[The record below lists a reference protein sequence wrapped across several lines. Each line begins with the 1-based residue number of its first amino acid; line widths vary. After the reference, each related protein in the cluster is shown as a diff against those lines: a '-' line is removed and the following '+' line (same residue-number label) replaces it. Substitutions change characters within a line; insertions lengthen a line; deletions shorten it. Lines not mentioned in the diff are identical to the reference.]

1 MRASTNRA
9 LTVLLPVV
17 LLFLFTSAYFSGPL
31 SGHGNLSK
39 AHMLAE
45 WDSAFQ
51 SQSTGNSMA
60 MDPSLVY
67 LMLPSYLLKAKLWR
81 DGQVPLWNPYTGL
94 GAPLAA
100 DPQTLAFS
108 PLHIPLI
115 LAPSLATFNY
125 ILPMEVFLLGLFTF
139 FLARN
144 LKLSLPSCIFAMMT
158 AALCPYHLYYLEL
171 LGNGFCVVPLAFWM
185 VLRLSDAQE
194 SPLKTRLW
202 DCWLSALGLALVIF
216 SAHVEMSFFA
226 ITLSSFTMLVKAA
239 LSAAKGGS
247 AKAMPAVGRN
257 FLLLVICGLF
267 TALLASPMLLPF
279 LEFLKNSQCYKFG
292 SGAPAYIPW
301 QTLLFN
307 SLSPGY
313 GGASPSLGPLILP
326 FILLAWAAGKD
337 AAGRPVMLA
346 FSLVAA
352 VSLAIMVK
360 MPPLNVL
367 LEHPP
372 FSFLVVTYA
381 LPAALLCFSILGA
394 FGLEEAL
401 KRTGSKAQIAPAA
414 VAVLL
419 LLLFPLI
426 KRTGFSLGCANFDL
440 CIPSFTFNRHDVL
453 RYSLVAAV
461 FLLGFIR
468 HRLHPSNKTA
478 GFLVLTATASYLCL
492 AAIGKTSM
500 PLRPQFEY
508 ESNHAVQKLKELT
521 KMNGRMVAS
530 GGHLLR
536 PNSNVVYELKDLRSH
551 NPLFPKRYL
560 TFMQESGA
568 RVDVFSQEF
577 EAPLSALLRTAS
589 INAAASLTPIRSLAD
604 QSRAM
609 RETPPQEAAVSL
621 PLSAKSGLS
630 LEMGKAQLD
639 LDNRAVYLPIKLV
652 ARTETALENLS
663 LVYVLLSD
671 KDDTL
676 WFSDQQA
683 ASAVADAAVK
693 EKRPQIVGFPLPRD
707 LKVGSQ
713 VKLAL
718 QLFDTRAG
726 QFLPVPGKE
735 TSKNS
740 AGQILTAVSLIKSE
754 NPLETRA
761 MDWQLVDESAER
773 IRIYRNAKAFPRA
786 YFSTNVKFVNSEEA
800 ALSSLKESAEKELP
814 SVILEREENE
824 KETKPTPASPAISKP
839 VQILAESANQIKLKI
854 ETDRAGFVVLN
865 DIYYPGWTAR
875 LDGKPVAIRKA
886 NYLMRA
892 VYCTA
897 GDHELVFSYEPDSF
911 KYGLLAL
918 AAALLSGLV
927 LLSRRG
933 FHESNSSQS
942 SPLN

>member
-1 MRASTNRA
+1 
-9 LTVLLPVV
+9 
-17 LLFLFTSAYFSGPL
+17 
-31 SGHGNLSK
+31 
-39 AHMLAE
+39 
-45 WDSAFQ
+45 
-51 SQSTGNSMA
+51 
-60 MDPSLVY
+60 
-67 LMLPSYLLKAKLWR
+67 
-81 DGQVPLWNPYTGL
+81 
-94 GAPLAA
+94 
-100 DPQTLAFS
+100 
-108 PLHIPLI
+108 
-115 LAPSLATFNY
+115 
-125 ILPMEVFLLGLFTF
+125 
-139 FLARN
+139 
-144 LKLSLPSCIFAMMT
+144 MMT

-185 VLRLSDAQE
+185 VLRLSDAQDR
-194 SPLKTRLW
+194 PLKARLW
-202 DCWLSALGLALVIF
+202 DCWLSALGLAFVIF

-226 ITLSSFTMLVKAA
+226 ISLASFTMLVKTA
-239 LSAAKGGS
+239 LSAAKEGR

-257 FLLLVICGLF
+257 FLLLAICGIF
-267 TALLASPMLLPF
+267 TMLLASPLLMPF

-326 FILLAWAAGKD
+326 LILLAWAAGKD
-337 AAGRPVMLA
+337 AAARPVMLA

-360 MPPLNVL
+360 MPPLDSL
-367 LEHPP
+367 LQHPP

-381 LPAALLCFSILGA
+381 LPAALVCLSILGA
-394 FGLEEAL
+394 FGLDEAL
-401 KRTGSKAQIAPAA
+401 KRSGSKAQIAPAA

-426 KRTGFSLGCANFDL
+426 KRTGFSLASANFDL
-440 CIPSFTFNRHDVL
+440 CIASFAFNRHDVL
-453 RYSLVAAV
+453 RYSLVAAI

-492 AAIGKTSM
+492 AAIGRSSM
-500 PLRPQFEY
+500 PVRPQFEY
-508 ESNHAVQKLKELT
+508 ESNQAVQKLREVTNLS
-521 KMNGRMVAS
+521 GRMVAS

-536 PNSNVVYELKDLRSH
+536 PNSNVVYTLKDLRSH

-577 EAPLSALLRTAS
+577 EAPLCALLAAGS
-589 INAAASLTPIRSLAD
+589 VNAVASLTPVRSLAD

-609 RETPPQEAAVSL
+609 RQTPPQETAVSL
-621 PLSAKSGLS
+621 PLAAKSGLS
-630 LEMGKAQLD
+630 LEMGQAQLD
-639 LDNRAVYLPIKLV
+639 LDNRAVYLPIKLLGGTKSTL
-652 ARTETALENLS
+652 ADLS

-683 ASAVADAAVK
+683 ASALADADEK
-693 EKRPQIVGFPLPRD
+693 EKQPQFVGFPLPRD

-726 QFLPVPGKE
+726 QFLPVPNKK

-740 AGQILTAVSLIKSE
+740 AGQILSVVSLVKS
-754 NPLETRA
+754 PTALDTKA
-761 MDWQLVDESAER
+761 KDWQLVAESAER
-773 IRIYRNAKAFPRA
+773 IRIYRNAGAFPRA
-786 YFSTNVKFVNSEEA
+786 YFSTNIKFVNSEGA
-800 ALSSLKESAEKELP
+800 ALNSLKESAEKELP

-824 KETKPTPASPAISKP
+824 AQPPPILPAVLKP
-839 VQILAESANQIKLKI
+839 VQIAAESANQIKLKV

-892 VYCTA
+892 VACPT

-927 LLSRRG
+927 LFCRRRSLAG
-933 FHESNSSQS
+933 G
-942 SPLN
+942 SPRTEQA

>member
-17 LLFLFTSAYFSGPL
+17 LLFLFIATYFAGPL
-31 SGHGNLSK
+31 SGHGSLSK

-51 SQSTGNSMA
+51 SQSTGKSMA

-81 DGQVPLWNPYTGL
+81 EGQVPLWNPYTGL

-194 SPLKTRLW
+194 RPFKTRLW
-202 DCWLSALGLALVIF
+202 DSWLSALGLAFVIF

-226 ITLSSFTMLVKAA
+226 ISLASLTMLVKTAMAA
-239 LSAAKGGS
+239 AQEGS
-247 AKAMPAVGRN
+247 AKTMTAVGRN
-257 FLLLVICGLF
+257 FRLLVICGLF
-267 TALLASPMLLPF
+267 TMLLASPLLLPF

-337 AAGRPVMLA
+337 AAGKSVMRA

-352 VSLAIMVK
+352 ASLAIMVK
-360 MPPLNVL
+360 MPPLDSL
-367 LEHPP
+367 LQHPP

-381 LPAALLCFSILGA
+381 LPAALVCFSILGA
-394 FGLEEAL
+394 FGLDEAL
-401 KRTGSKAQIAPAA
+401 KRSGSKAQIAPAA

-426 KRTGFSLGCANFDL
+426 KRTGFSLACANFDL
-440 CIPSFTFNRHDVL
+440 CIPSFAFNRHDVL

-492 AAIGKTSM
+492 AAIGKSSM
-500 PLRPQFEY
+500 PVRPQFDY
-508 ESNHAVQKLKELT
+508 ESNSAVQKLKEVTDT
-521 KMNGRMVAS
+521 KGRMVAS

-536 PNSNVVYELKDLRSH
+536 PNSNVVYQLKDLRSH

-577 EAPLSALLRTAS
+577 EAPLSALLGAGS
-589 INAAASLTPIRSLAD
+589 VNAVASLTPVRSLSD
-604 QSRAM
+604 QSRAIS
-609 RETPPQEAAVSL
+609 ETTHQEAAVRL
-621 PLSAKSGLS
+621 PLTAKSGLS
-630 LEMGKAQLD
+630 LELGKAQLD
-639 LDNRAVYLPIKLV
+639 LDNRAVYLPVRLV
-652 ARTETALENLS
+652 GGTKSTLENLAI
-663 LVYVLLSD
+663 VYVLLSD

-683 ASAVADAAVK
+683 ASAMADAAEK
-693 EKRPQIVGFPLPRD
+693 EKLPQFVGFPLPRD

-726 QFLPVPGKE
+726 LFLPVPDGK

-740 AGQILTAVSLIKSE
+740 AGQILTVVSLVKS
-754 NPLETRA
+754 PAALDTTA
-761 MDWQLVDESAER
+761 KDWQLVAETAER
-773 IRIYRNAKAFPRA
+773 IRIYSNAGAFPRA
-786 YFSTNVKFVNSEEA
+786 YFSTNLKLVNSEEA
-800 ALSSLKESAEKELP
+800 ALSSLKESAEKDLP
-814 SVILEREENE
+814 SVILEREE
-824 KETKPTPASPAISKP
+824 KEREPTPVLPAISKP
-839 VQILAESANQIKLKI
+839 VQIVAETANQIKLKV

-892 VYCTA
+892 VACPD
-897 GDHELVFSYEPDSF
+897 GVHELVFSYEPDSF

-918 AAALLSGLV
+918 ATALLSGLV
-927 LLSRRG
+927 LFCRRRSLAG
-933 FHESNSSQS
+933 G
-942 SPLN
+942 SPQTEQAQ